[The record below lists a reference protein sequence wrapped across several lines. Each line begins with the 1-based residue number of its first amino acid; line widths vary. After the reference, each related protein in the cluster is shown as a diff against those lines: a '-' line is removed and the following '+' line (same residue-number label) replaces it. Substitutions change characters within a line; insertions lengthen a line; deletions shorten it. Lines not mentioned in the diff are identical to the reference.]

1 MSVALGSRTAAVVS
15 PSCLSSAAS
24 ALHARRSLHG
34 VEHRLSLITTM
45 LGSLELDRK
54 SLTQLFDVDFA
65 VSRVANHA
73 HESRLER
80 LDLAALREEPL
91 QVFIDASLL
100 DLELLI
106 LVL

>member
-1 MSVALGSRTAAVVS
+1 M
-15 PSCLSSAAS
+15 
-24 ALHARRSLHG
+24 HG